1 MLNMIWLL
9 LLVSGIL
16 VAAWH
21 GNIEVV
27 TTAALQAARDAVE
40 VCLNLVGIMAL
51 WLGIM
56 KIAESGGMV
65 SVLARMLRPL
75 MVRLFPSVPPN
86 HPAMGAIILNLSA
99 NMLGLGNAATPFG
112 MKAMQ
117 HLQEINHRPN
127 TASEAM
133 CTFLALN
140 TSCITLLPAT
150 IIGVRASF
158 NSTNPAEIVGPCILA
173 TACAMLVGVTV
184 DYLFRRRNR
193 RRRRQDSAG

>member
-1 MLNMIWLL
+1 
-9 LLVSGIL
+9 
-16 VAAWH
+16 
-21 GNIEVV
+21 
-27 TTAALQAARDAVE
+27 
-40 VCLNLVGIMAL
+40 
-51 WLGIM
+51 
-56 KIAESGGMV
+56 
-65 SVLARMLRPL
+65 

-117 HLQEINHRPN
+117 HLQEINPRPN

>member
-1 MLNMIWLL
+1 MLNVIWLVL
-9 LLVSGIL
+9 LASGIL

-27 TTAALQAARDAVE
+27 TTAALKAARDAVE
-40 VCLNLVGIMAL
+40 VCINLVGIMAL

-56 KIAESGGMV
+56 KIAESGGLIRA
-65 SVLARMLRPL
+65 LARLLRPL
-75 MVRLFPSVPPN
+75 MIRLFPSVPPN

-99 NMLGLGNAATPFG
+99 NVLGLGNAATPFG

-117 HLQEINHRPN
+117 GLQELNPRPGV
-127 TASEAM
+127 ASEAM

-158 NSTNPAEIVGPCILA
+158 NSSNPTEIVGPCILA
-173 TACAMLVGVTV
+173 TATSMTVGVTL

-193 RRRRQDSAG
+193 RRRR

>member
-1 MLNMIWLL
+1 MLNLIWFALL
-9 LLVSGIL
+9 ASGIL

-27 TTAALQAARDAVE
+27 TTAALTAARDAVE
-40 VCLNLVGIMAL
+40 VCLNLIGIMAL

-56 KIAESGGMV
+56 KIAESGGLING
-65 SVLARMLRPL
+65 LARLLRPL
-75 MVRLFPSVPPN
+75 MIRLFPSVPPH

-117 HLQEINHRPN
+117 GLEELNPHPGV
-127 TASEAM
+127 ASEAM

-158 NSTNPAEIVGPCILA
+158 HSVNPTEIVGPCILA
-173 TACAMLVGVTV
+173 TAAAMTVGVSL
-184 DYLFRRRNR
+184 DYWFRRRNQR
-193 RRRRQDSAG
+193 RGR

>member
-1 MLNMIWLL
+1 VLNLIWLF

-27 TTAALQAARDAVE
+27 TSAALQAARDAVE

-56 KIAESGGMV
+56 KIAESGGLV
-65 SVLARMLRPL
+65 NALARLLRPL
-75 MVRLFPSVPPN
+75 MVRLFPSVPPD

-99 NMLGLGNAATPFG
+99 NVLGLGNAATPFG

-117 HLQEINHRPN
+117 HLDQINPRPGA
-127 TASEAM
+127 ASEAM
-133 CTFLALN
+133 CTFLAMN

-158 NSTNPAEIVGPCILA
+158 NSANPTEIVGPCILA
-173 TACAMLVGVTV
+173 TASAMVVGMSV
-184 DYLFRRRNR
+184 DYWFRRRNR
-193 RRRRQDSAG
+193 RRRR

>member
-1 MLNMIWLL
+1 
-9 LLVSGIL
+9 

-27 TTAALQAARDAVE
+27 TEAALKAAHDAVE
-40 VCLNLVGIMAL
+40 VCMNLVGIMAL

-56 KIAESGGMV
+56 KIAESGGLIKA
-65 SVLARMLRPL
+65 LARLLRPL
-75 MVRLFPSVPPN
+75 MIRLFPSVPPH

-99 NMLGLGNAATPFG
+99 NVLGLGNAATPFG

-117 HLQEINHRPN
+117 GLQELNPHPGV
-127 TASEAM
+127 ASDAM

-158 NSTNPAEIVGPCILA
+158 NSVNPTEIVGPCILA
-173 TACAMLVGVTV
+173 TAASMTVGVTL

-193 RRRRQDSAG
+193 QRRE

>member
-1 MLNMIWLL
+1 MLNLIWLVL
-9 LLVSGIL
+9 LASGIL

-27 TTAALQAARDAVE
+27 TTAALTAARDAVE
-40 VCLNLVGIMAL
+40 VCFNLVGIMAL

-56 KIAESGGMV
+56 KIAESGGLING
-65 SVLARMLRPL
+65 LARLLRPL
-75 MVRLFPSVPPN
+75 MIRLFPSVPPH

-99 NMLGLGNAATPFG
+99 NVLGLGNAATPFG

-117 HLQEINHRPN
+117 GLEELNPHPGV
-127 TASEAM
+127 ASEAM

-158 NSTNPAEIVGPCILA
+158 HSVNPTEIVGPCILA
-173 TACAMLVGVTV
+173 TAASMTIGVSL
-184 DYLFRRRNR
+184 DYWFRRRNR
-193 RRRRQDSAG
+193 RRRR